1 MEQTQTQGAQP
12 ELVRPLDGR
21 MVAGVAVGLARRF
34 QVPDWAVRV
43 GFAVTAFMGGLG
55 IVLYVAGWALIRSED
70 ESESIAERF
79 FSQAESTKSW
89 VGIGLIALA
98 LLNIVG
104 YFTLFDDGLV
114 WAAVI
119 LVVGFLLYSGA
130 IPTPSRPAGGSPTPD
145 PGPGSG
151 QPETTAATF
160 TAQATPAPASVTPP
174 TPSTTT
180 APPAPRPPAER
191 SYLGRLSIGVALVSL
206 GFLAMLDLS
215 PVPIDPRPRH
225 YLALTTVVLGLGLLV
240 GSFWGRSRSL
250 ILAGFILV
258 PALFLSPILDLGPR
272 SDWTIRHRP
281 TTFVDLQDDYRFDF
295 GAVVYD
301 LTQLPWNGQEVGLRI
316 RGDAASIRI
325 LVPRDVAIQ
334 GRLDAHGVG
343 WLGTPW
349 AGSGGIDP
357 DPIHLDEQPAGA
369 SQGVLVL
376 DAAVEVGAIHLEVT
390 D

>member
-79 FSQAESTKSW
+79 SQAESTKSW
-89 VGIGLIALA
+89 VGIGLLALA

-145 PGPGSG
+145 PGPGS
-151 QPETTAATF
+151 
-160 TAQATPAPASVTPP
+160 
-174 TPSTTT
+174 
-180 APPAPRPPAER
+180 
-191 SYLGRLSIGVALVSL
+191 
-206 GFLAMLDLS
+206 
-215 PVPIDPRPRH
+215 
-225 YLALTTVVLGLGLLV
+225 
-240 GSFWGRSRSL
+240 
-250 ILAGFILV
+250 
-258 PALFLSPILDLGPR
+258 
-272 SDWTIRHRP
+272 
-281 TTFVDLQDDYRFDF
+281 
-295 GAVVYD
+295 
-301 LTQLPWNGQEVGLRI
+301 
-316 RGDAASIRI
+316 
-325 LVPRDVAIQ
+325 
-334 GRLDAHGVG
+334 
-343 WLGTPW
+343 
-349 AGSGGIDP
+349 
-357 DPIHLDEQPAGA
+357 
-369 SQGVLVL
+369 
-376 DAAVEVGAIHLEVT
+376 
-390 D
+390 